1 MRKDDEHWPE
11 EIDVERVRAAPRSI
25 AGAWIVAGLFAL
37 LMLVVPPSVQ
47 AVDVAL
53 DGVRL
58 DVAKVEH
65 RVAQLL
71 PRAMAD
77 CPPSS

>member
-1 MRKDDEHWPE
+1 MRRDNEGWPE
-11 EIDVERVRAAPRSI
+11 EIDVERVRAAPHSI

-65 RVAQLL
+65 RVAQIL
-71 PRAMAD
+71 PRVLAD
-77 CPPSS
+77 CPRSS